1 MSVVDVRIKSN
12 GKAVDPALSLLS
24 VDIRRELN
32 RLPTAQLVF
41 VDGDM
46 PVGDFPISSSTVFD
60 VGAEIEIEAGYL
72 GEQSSHASLFKG
84 VVVRHAIEAGSGG
97 SASAMLRI
105 ELRDKA
111 IRLAQGRR
119 TALYEQMSD
128 SDVFKRLVGDAGLK
142 LGQIDATSFKHPA
155 LVQYQCSDWD
165 FLLVRAEAQGR
176 VITVVDGMVSLVTP
190 KAAAEADHMASYGGD
205 IYAFDIEV
213 DGMASAAGAKA
224 SSWDSKNQAVVTG
237 QGSNPPALA
246 VGRSHSDKLAKGLN
260 RAALQLG
267 SPAPLAQDELTTWAT
282 ATLMRAELA
291 SVRGTVRLMGL
302 PKAAL
307 LRGVELSSIAKR
319 FNGKAPVTAL
329 AHRIAEGQWT
339 TDLQLGLAARPHHLA
354 DGLAQPPASGLN
366 PPLAGL
372 CLAVVSQVH
381 QDPDKAWRVK
391 VQLAGLPD
399 PAVAVWARLALP
411 QAGKDRGWYLRPE
424 VGDEVVLGC
433 LHDDPRQ
440 PVVLGCLHSAKNPPP
455 ASLTDDTADD
465 ALSGFFTRSGLSL
478 VLDDKKKSLLI
489 KTPAGHQVLLDDDAK
504 SLGLKDSHGNEIT
517 LDKDGVRI
525 KSVKDLAF
533 EASGNVTVKGSKIDL
548 Q

>member
-1 MSVVDVRIKSN
+1 MTVVDVRIKSN
-12 GKAVDPALSLLS
+12 GQAVDPALQLLS

-41 VDGDM
+41 VDGDL
-46 PVGDFPISSSTVFD
+46 PAGDFPVSSSQVFD
-60 VGAEIEIEAGYL
+60 VGTDVEIEAGYL
-72 GEQSSHASLFKG
+72 GMQSSHALLFKG
-84 VVVRHAIEAGSGG
+84 VVVRHAIEAGAAGTS
-97 SASAMLRI
+97 LRL

-111 IRLAQGRR
+111 LVLAQGRR
-119 TALYEQMSD
+119 TALYQD
-128 SDVFKRLVGDAGLK
+128 ITDGDVFKRLVGNAGLK
-142 LGQIDATSFKHPA
+142 VGKIDATRFKHPA

-165 FLLVRAEAQGR
+165 FLLLRAEAQGR
-176 VITVVDGMVSLVTP
+176 VVTVVDGAVSLIEP
-190 KAAAEADHMASYGGD
+190 KAANAAEHKVSYGD
-205 IYAFDIEV
+205 EVYAFELEV
-213 DGMASAAGAKA
+213 DGLASASGAKA
-224 SSWDSKNQAVVTG
+224 MAWDSKTQAAVTG
-237 QGSNPPALA
+237 QGARPPHLA
-246 VGRSHSDKLAKGLN
+246 AGTSQADKLAKSLGT
-260 RAALQLG
+260 AALQLG
-267 SPAPLAQDELTTWAT
+267 SAAPLAQEELTSWST
-282 ATLMRAELA
+282 AMLMRAELA
-291 SVRGTVRLMGL
+291 SVRGTVRLPGL

-307 LRGVELSSIAKR
+307 LQGVELSQIGKR

-329 AHRIAEGQWT
+329 AHRIADGRWT
-339 TDLQLGLAARPHHLA
+339 TDLQLGLAARPHRLA
-354 DGLAQPPASGLN
+354 DDLAAPPAAGLN

-381 QDPDKAWRVK
+381 EDPDKAWRIKVK
-391 VQLAGLPD
+391 LVGMAE
-399 PAVAVWARLALP
+399 PAVEVWARLALP

-424 VGDEVVLGC
+424 VGDEVVVGC

-440 PVVLGCLHSAKNPPP
+440 PVVLGSLHSGKNTPPT
-455 ASLTDDTADD
+455 SLTDDTADD